1 MLLTAATANAQQVS
15 QQEAFRKA
23 TAFFNKEQLPTIKQK
38 ALLAYQATKSVADQ
52 TTGDDAY
59 YYIFNRGDNQGF
71 VIVSGDERCYDI
83 LGWSDHGTFDKNKI
97 PCNFKYFL
105 GEYERQ
111 IRYVQEHNLQPD
123 VNVTIKGSAK
133 KDIPCL
139 IKTNGIRLRPI
150 GTTWFI
156 AITSAIQVAWRQPW
170 RR

>member
-1 MLLTAATANAQQVS
+1 MLLTAATTNAQQVS

-83 LGWSDHGTFDKNKI
+83 LDGAIMELLTGIKYRVTSNTFSGSMNVRLGMYRSAT
-97 PCNFKYFL
+97 CNL
-105 GEYERQ
+105 M
-111 IRYVQEHNLQPD
+111 
-123 VNVTIKGSAK
+123 
-133 KDIPCL
+133 
-139 IKTNGIRLRPI
+139 
-150 GTTWFI
+150 
-156 AITSAIQVAWRQPW
+156 
-170 RR
+170 